1 MATPPPS
8 KQLFIIDGDLQLTTK
23 PSVDGSTLGRITFKD
38 NTSGELGALK
48 IFGGGPGNYR
58 LVLDTSKVLRGT
70 SFRTTAGQGST
81 QEGGTNLPYTMDV
94 QSNYIA
100 LRNNCI
106 IEPMEARW
114 PGGDFAGTL
123 LRISK
128 PKDSVIQGYSNMVDV
143 YMSTFLPNQAILM
156 EIGQSSSYGVG
167 LGYKNPVGGGN
178 STQSYGFLSHRQS
191 TTPYQKE
198 VLKFYRDGNVD
209 IPIRLDVGT
218 ISATTYLNLPP
229 LDILPITLDTTN
241 NRVGINQTT
250 PGEALDVTGNVHVSD
265 HLTVDGSITGQ
276 LTTAVQPGI
285 TGVGVLA
292 GLNVSGTV
300 DITGDVTASGN
311 VQVNGTIR
319 SDIGI
324 YPTGIANSVIQSGS
338 GSPEGVKTA
347 IPGSLFLRTDGAVGN
362 QLYTKVTGTGNTG
375 WNVVG
380 GGNSALS
387 FQMPADVTFAG
398 NVALMSFTLPTA
410 GTWQLTISLRSSTA
424 GTIIFYISDVEADT
438 SISIPNKIRCTLLY
452 SGSNL
457 SPSHGVFTYTTT
469 VNSQTVYLNVV
480 GSGSTTYYSNSGYV
494 YALKLV

>member
-8 KQLFIIDGDLQLTTK
+8 NQIFRVQGELHVIGTTTNATSSLWNSQGIIKMLSPTGTFLGSIRGLATSVYRAMLVDTTGMFAGFAVKTQTTQGPTTIGGNNDKYAFQCVGQTSTAQYLTCITDRTYNNIVQEVGTPLFTARRYQTGASTGAGASSAIASLTQDVLKTNENICLQIGLQDA
-23 PSVDGSTLGRITFKD
+23 SL
-38 NTSGELGALK
+38 LGAL
-48 IFGGGPGNYR
+48 GYN
-58 LVLDTSKVLRGT
+58 
-70 SFRTTAGQGST
+70 Q
-81 QEGGTNLPYTMDV
+81 N
-94 QSNYIA
+94 
-100 LRNNCI
+100 
-106 IEPMEARW
+106 
-114 PGGDFAGTL
+114 GTL
-123 LRISK
+123 WLGWRPNNLTSAPSK
-128 PKDSVIQGYSNMVDV
+128 YLTM
-143 YMSTFLPNQAILM
+143 NQ
-156 EIGQSSSYGVG
+156 
-167 LGYKNPVGGGN
+167 
-178 STQSYGFLSHRQS
+178 T
-191 TTPYQKE
+191 
-198 VLKFYRDGNVD
+198 GNVD

-229 LDILPITLDTTN
+229 SDILPITLDKTGF
-241 NRVGINQTT
+241 RVGINNTN
-250 PGEALDVTGNVHVSD
+250 PSKDLDVTGDVHVSD

-380 GGNSALS
+380 GNSALS
-387 FQMPADVTFAG
+387 FQMPADVTYSG

-410 GTWQLTISLRSSTA
+410 GTWQLTISLRSTPGA
-424 GTIIFYISDVEADT
+424 NIIFYISDVAADT

-480 GSGSTTYYSNSGYV
+480 GSGSTTYHSNSGYV